1 MVKKK
6 RLVWPNCFESD
17 LAKKI
22 RLWLSETNL
31 TNSIVFL
38 EGEMG
43 SGKST
48 FVREVLRVLAPECI
62 TQGSPTFPLVQLYP
76 LKNGNT
82 FYHIDL
88 YRLRNEDELADSGIE
103 SQMEEPIA
111 IACVEWASLFPA
123 AFAHWF
129 DETKPRRKQV
139 WLVKIVNDETNVR
152 ASAGEHPAAASEN
165 HDATRTYEI
174 QEY

>member
-6 RLVWPNCFESD
+6 SLVWPNCFESD
-17 LAKKI
+17 LGKKI
-22 RLWLSETNL
+22 RLWLAETNL
-31 TNSIVFL
+31 TNSVIFI

-48 FVREVLRVLAPECI
+48 FVREVLRVLAPESI

-76 LKNGNT
+76 LKDGNI

-103 SQMEEPIA
+103 SQMEETVA
-111 IACVEWASLFPA
+111 IACVEWASRFPN

-139 WLVKIVNDETNVR
+139 WLVTI
-152 ASAGEHPAAASEN
+152 ASDNESE
-165 HDATRTYEI
+165 TRTYEI
-174 QEY
+174 KSY

>member
-6 RLVWPNCFESD
+6 RLVWQNCSEDNLVSR
-17 LAKKI
+17 I
-22 RLWLSETNL
+22 RHWLSETSL
-31 TNSIVFL
+31 TNSVIFL

-48 FVREVLRVLAPECI
+48 FVRDMLHVLSPEAI

-76 LKNGNT
+76 LKDGNH

-103 SQMEEPIA
+103 SQMEETVA
-111 IACVEWASLFPA
+111 IACVEWASLFPD

-129 DETKPRRKQV
+129 DPSLPKRKQV
-139 WLVKIVNDETNVR
+139 LVVNISSGET
-152 ASAGEHPAAASEN
+152 
-165 HDATRTYEI
+165 DTRTYEI